1 MKDNIFIISQ
11 ISDDISVICFV
22 GYGDNDLLVSY
33 FFPNETC
40 FQLAKSELCLN

>member
-22 GYGDNDLLVSY
+22 GYGDNDLFVSFFPMRLVSNLQNQNY
-33 FFPNETC
+33 V
-40 FQLAKSELCLN
+40 